1 MNITLSK
8 VFCTLILLSCAITS
22 AYLTYSFMYDLG
34 SSMGIAFIFALIG
47 ITLDLVK
54 TVSPTFIPT
63 VARQNSLIALLLISL
78 TVVLMAISIIASIS
92 AIEKGASQ
100 MTIATKQ
107 NVALTEQIKFKKL
120 ELNNL
125 QLLSKTQLNA
135 NQITKADKTARDVS
149 RVTNELNALYQVQST
164 TKGTSLLSQYD
175 SKITL
180 LIAIAIEVV
189 SVVMAFTLHALNTLD
204 VSVRSVPSPI
214 STRVEPPSVNQS
226 TQRVLPSVSKDKTL
240 EVHFVASVLDEIKEA
255 ILKGTVK
262 PSYRGLKTAFGLSQE
277 KSKQVLS
284 ALHEQQ
290 ILEPWNNNG
299 YRLRTT

>member
-1 MNITLSK
+1 
-8 VFCTLILLSCAITS
+8 
-22 AYLTYSFMYDLG
+22 
-34 SSMGIAFIFALIG
+34 MGIAFIFALIG